1 MAASIATA
9 MPTHST
15 RLTRFKRHHPN
26 QDDYAM
32 QLTTYLSFD
41 GDCRQAFEFY
51 HATLGGKIT
60 DMMIF
65 GDHPGCE
72 GLTEQDRDKIMHARY
87 ELDGFALMGTDAT
100 HLYPYKGIAGAH
112 VVVSLNDPAEAK
124 RIYDA
129 LADGGKIEMPLQET
143 FWALAYGIVSDR
155 FGVPWMI
162 NCEQA
167 G

>member
-1 MAASIATA
+1 
-9 MPTHST
+9 
-15 RLTRFKRHHPN
+15 
-26 QDDYAM
+26 M

-51 HATLGGKIT
+51 RKTLGGKIT
-60 DMMIF
+60 DMMPF
-65 GDHPGCE
+65 RDHPGCE
-72 GLTEQDRDKIMHARY
+72 GLTEQDQDKIMHARY

-100 HLYPYKGIAGAH
+100 VMYPYKGVSGAH

-129 LADGGKIEMPLQET
+129 FADGGKIEMPLQET
-143 FWALAYGIVSDR
+143 FWALSYGIVSDR

-162 NCEQA
+162 NCEKA
-167 G
+167 A